1 MECKTKWALKRMN
14 EWTRLISGWIKQIYC
29 NCFSPLILAVQRCLC
44 LKSCLV
50 KDITC
55 AITWYIQIKDPKL
68 KKSAF
73 KVEFSG
79 WVSKWKMAWKARN
92 RTICHNAKQQKTTK
106 KKKWQLSKCSERKF
120 SAVQCHGYH
129 VCTWHLWTLIFFEFS
144 PQTGVYV
151 GLTVYWKIKQSE
163 DAPCYHL
170 VHQFRAKNQV
180 IINGFKKSKFW
191 LEILRW
197 KHEMA

>member
-44 LKSCLV
+44 LKLCLAN
-50 KDITC
+50 DITC
-55 AITWYIQIKDPKL
+55 AITWYIQIKNQNWKNRLL
-68 KKSAF
+68 K
-73 KVEFSG
+73 
-79 WVSKWKMAWKARN
+79 SKFRVVFRNEKMAWKAKN
-92 RTICHNAKQQKTTK
+92 QTICLNAKQQKQQ

-151 GLTVYWKIKQSE
+151 NKPNKLQKSALKICLAVKRGL
-163 DAPCYHL
+163 
-170 VHQFRAKNQV
+170 KNPKV
-180 IINGFKKSKFW
+180 
-191 LEILRW
+191 EICWPARRLGILN
-197 KHEMA
+197 